1 MRNIFRRTIHPRFIS
16 IRHPLKNCLR
26 LPIPQAAIRSSTA
39 TTTSSAIVQ
48 AQTVISRVTAFGT
61 SVRSI
66 VTVCCSNRHTT
77 NTEPMKAATAS
88 FVMNPIRARNRVIA
102 IPYRRSSIM
111 RRTMERQRTPC
122 GYVAGHII
130 LIRRIAPTTTTGAM
144 SSTTRWPNT
153 KAKVEFCPEKPST
166 NIRSIR
172 RSRAR

>member
-1 MRNIFRRTIHPRFIS
+1 MRDIFRRTIHPRFIS

-39 TTTSSAIVQ
+39 TTTSSAIAQV
-48 AQTVISRVTAFGT
+48 QTVISRVTVFGT

-88 FVMNPIRARNRVIA
+88 FATNPTRARNRVIA

-153 KAKVEFCPEKPST
+153 RVPAARSRARPST